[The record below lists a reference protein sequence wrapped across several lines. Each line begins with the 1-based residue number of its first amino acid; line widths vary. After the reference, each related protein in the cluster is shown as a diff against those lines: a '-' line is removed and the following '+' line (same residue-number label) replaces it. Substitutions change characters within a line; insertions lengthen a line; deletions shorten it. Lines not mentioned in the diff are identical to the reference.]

1 MTFAR
6 RLDDAMAGQGITAE
20 PDRLRGRTAALN
32 QLLFGGVV
40 LVVALVVSLTPFSG
54 DIQMFLVGV
63 ILVFV
68 TTGAA
73 LIVPWDRLP
82 LGWMAIIP
90 ALDIIAITIMRAS
103 SATSGF
109 GLLWVFPALWL
120 PVSFGLVGLVV
131 GVVVMTGAFLVT
143 VAALPTETFTY
154 ATLLLPLVIIAVS
167 GASYI
172 TARRSA
178 AQRSLLAKQ
187 AELLGRALERT
198 RRQEQAVTE
207 VLDAVDF
214 GVIRIASDGSVS
226 MTNDAH
232 ARLQHP
238 GRREQS
244 ATGPAYGADG
254 VTPVPEGQLPLERAL
269 RGEAFDGQ
277 ITWFGDSRAA
287 ERALSVTVRRLT
299 DEQGGDAGAVLVSRD
314 VTLEMQARRAR
325 DELVASVS
333 HELRTPLTSILGYL
347 DLALDD
353 EGLPASSR
361 RGLEIAERNAERLLQ
376 IVADI
381 LRASSSSQ
389 GSIEMT
395 IAPEDIDV
403 DALVRAAVESMQPRA
418 AEGGVTIDE
427 SGIEATPAHADP
439 ARLRQVLDNLLAN
452 AISYNEEGGTV
463 TVGCT
468 TDGDSSWI
476 LVRDTGVGMTQEEI
490 AGLFERFYRARS
502 VRAAGKYGT
511 GLGLAISR
519 DIVRAHGGDITVR
532 SSPGEGST
540 FIVRIPS
547 TRSSTSPAP
556 RLSPP
561 YSRPNEEGEDA

>member
-1 MTFAR
+1 
-6 RLDDAMAGQGITAE
+6 MAGQGITAE
-20 PDRLRGRTAALN
+20 PDRLRGRTAALY

-40 LVVALVVSLTPFSG
+40 LVVALFVSLSPFPG
-54 DIQMFLVGV
+54 DLQIFLGGV
-63 ILVFV
+63 VLVFIA
-68 TTGAA
+68 TGAT
-73 LIVPWDRLP
+73 LVVPWNRIP

-90 ALDIIAITIMRAS
+90 AVDIIAISLMRAS
-103 SATSGF
+103 STTSGF

-120 PVSFGLVGLVV
+120 PVSFGLAGLLG
-131 GVVVMTGAFLVT
+131 GVIAITGAFFVT
-143 VAALPTETFTY
+143 VAAHPSETFTY
-154 ATLLLPLVIIAVS
+154 SAVVLPLVIIAVS
-167 GASYI
+167 GASYL

-178 AQRSLLAKQ
+178 AQSSLLAKQ
-187 AELLGRALERT
+187 AELLGHALERT

-226 MTNDAH
+226 ITNDAH
-232 ARLQHP
+232 ARLQHLGP
-238 GRREQS
+238 RDHS
-244 ATGPAYGADG
+244 AASPAYGADG
-254 VTPVPEGQLPLERAL
+254 VTPVPDSELPLERAL

-277 ITWFGDSRAA
+277 ITWFGESRAD

-299 DEQGGDAGAVLVSRD
+299 DEKGGDVGAVLVSRD
-314 VTLEMQARRAR
+314 VTLELQARRAR

-353 EGLPASSR
+353 ESLPASTR

-381 LRASSSSQ
+381 LRASSESQ

-395 IAPEDIDV
+395 ITPEDIDV
-403 DALVRAAVESMQPRA
+403 DALLRTAVESMQPRA
-418 AEGGVTIDE
+418 AEAGVSIDE
-427 SGIEATPAHADP
+427 SGIEPTPAYADP

-452 AISYNEEGGTV
+452 AISFNKEGGTV

-502 VRAAGKYGT
+502 VRTAGRHGT

-519 DIVRAHGGDITVR
+519 DIARAHGGEITVR
-532 SSPGEGST
+532 STPGEGST

-547 TRSSTSPAP
+547 TRASASPAP

-561 YSRPNEEGEDA
+561 NSRPTREGEDV